1 MELDLKVEDILEKLV
16 ILFESFQRMV
26 FVAHKAELA
35 QVRLLSVP
43 PQLNTMCSILLGAPQ
58 IKEWRYSSCRY

>member
-35 QVRLLSVP
+35 QIRLLSVP
-43 PQLNTMCSILLGAPQ
+43 PQLNTMCSI
-58 IKEWRYSSCRY
+58 